1 VEVTMTDDDNG
12 LPTVAG
18 SAEAQAEAGADAS
31 PGKATRVANEPLSEA
46 TRPVPDVPP
55 ATEPET
61 PQSVGRSTRYGG
73 SPAAGGDGLHDEP
86 IPGETSPRDS

>member
-18 SAEAQAEAGADAS
+18 SAEAEAEAGAS
-31 PGKATRVANEPLSEA
+31 PGKAPRVANEPLSEA

-61 PQSVGRSTRYGG
+61 PQTVGRSTRYAG
-73 SPAAGGDGLHDEP
+73 SPAAGGDGLDDEP
-86 IPGETSPRDS
+86 IPGETSPRNS